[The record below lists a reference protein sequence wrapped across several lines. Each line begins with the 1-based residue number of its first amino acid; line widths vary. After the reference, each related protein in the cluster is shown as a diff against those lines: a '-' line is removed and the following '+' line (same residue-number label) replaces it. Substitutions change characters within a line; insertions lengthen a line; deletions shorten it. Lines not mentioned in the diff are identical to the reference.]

1 MSQTQTSHYTGFLN
15 VRLKPDEES
24 LYREVA
30 ALNGLK
36 FSQWARKALTEE
48 ARRSMRAK
56 ALKKRKR
63 NPRIFVSNQL

>member
-24 LYREVA
+24 LYREAA

-36 FSQWARKALTEE
+36 FSTWAKQALTAE
-48 ARRSMRAK
+48 AHRLMRAK
-56 ALKKRKR
+56 ALKKRKQ